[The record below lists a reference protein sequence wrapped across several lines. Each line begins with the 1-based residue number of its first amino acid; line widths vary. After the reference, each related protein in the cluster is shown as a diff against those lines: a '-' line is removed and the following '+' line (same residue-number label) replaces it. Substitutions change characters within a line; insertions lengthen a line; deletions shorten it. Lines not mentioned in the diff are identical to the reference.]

1 MTEIPPEVE
10 PGVITDLLCYE
21 VETVGRRGVERRP
34 AVLVLLV
41 DLGPVLSEEPH
52 HHQVVVQHRL
62 QQLHVSQVCYEEVI
76 HNVYVNTPSQGFIL
90 ASW

>member
-1 MTEIPPEVE
+1 MILTEIPPEVE

-41 DLGPVLSEEPH
+41 HLGAVLYEQPH

-62 QQLHVSQVCYEEVI
+62 EHEVSV
-76 HNVYVNTPSQGFIL
+76 
-90 ASW
+90 ASAPCEAGLLSKSHP